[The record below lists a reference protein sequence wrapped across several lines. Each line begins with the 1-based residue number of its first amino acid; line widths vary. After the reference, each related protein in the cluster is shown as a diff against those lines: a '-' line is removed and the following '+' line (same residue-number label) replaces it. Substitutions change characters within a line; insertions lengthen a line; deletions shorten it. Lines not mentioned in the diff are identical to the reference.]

1 MKLVRFLKGSTAR
14 IGVIDHDQV
23 VDVEGALT
31 AALVGAGM
39 SLEMAQSEA
48 RERVPQSM
56 RRFLAAGDG
65 LQQIVR
71 EAVSFAH
78 AYPDH
83 KVSGHNITVPLVSAE
98 LLAPIADPEK
108 IICIGQNYKD
118 HCAEQNQPFP
128 ERAII
133 FAKFPNAINNPG
145 APVVLPAISSQVDYE
160 AELAFVVGKRAKHV
174 SEADAPHYIAG
185 YFCLNDVSARDIQM
199 HPAEKQWIRGKA
211 CDGFAPIGP
220 WLVTSDEV
228 GDPHDLDIEL
238 VLNGE
243 VRQTSNTSNLIFNCY
258 YLLSYISKGITL
270 EPGDIVTTGTPGG
283 VGVFSNPQIFLQPGD
298 VMSVTIE
305 KLGTLTNTVIAET
318 IA

>member
-1 MKLVRFLKGSTAR
+1 MKLVRFLTGSNSR
-14 IGVIDHDQV
+14 IGVIDHEQV
-23 VDVEGALT
+23 VDIAGALT

-39 SLEMAQSEA
+39 SLETAHKEA
-48 RERVPQSM
+48 DERVPQSM
-56 RRFLAAGDG
+56 KMFLAAGDD
-65 LQQIVR
+65 LQRIVH
-71 EAVSFAH
+71 EAVAFAH

-83 KVSGHNITVPLVSAE
+83 EISGKSITIPLASAE
-98 LLAPIADPEK
+98 LLAPISDPEK
-108 IICIGQNYKD
+108 VICIGQNYKD
-118 HCAEQNQPFP
+118 HCEEQNQPIP

-145 APVVLPAISSQVDYE
+145 APVVLPGISSQVDYE
-160 AELAFVVGKRAKHV
+160 AEMAFVVGKRAKHV
-174 SEADAPHYIAG
+174 SEGDAHKYIAG
-185 YFCLNDVSARDIQM
+185 YFCLNDVSARDIQL

-228 GDPHDLDIEL
+228 GDPHDLDIQL

-243 VRQTSNTSNLIFNCY
+243 VRQFSNTKNLIFNCY

-283 VGVFSNPQIFLQPGD
+283 VGMYSNPQVFLQPGD
-298 VMSVTIE
+298 VMSVTIA